1 MNKVYF
7 LASLIFIFFNS
18 TFYVQSQALKYRIS
32 NQIST
37 HIINIA
43 SVNIDFESPETIFIT
58 SFADKSD
65 NVSSDL
71 YSLDGSGAN
80 LVKDKWPYKGYF
92 QITPCGGQIANSHG
106 MSIFAEGSAEF
117 SLPRILSIEAAA
129 TTNYWMINYKSA
141 KNSEWTNSEDIK
153 KDFLFE
159 YGINLHPIEW
169 FDYGSYDHY
178 SISYNTHTEEY
189 TDTKID
195 LENRTTTTTTGVRTV
210 NDVDLNQM
218 GGDAHFMI
226 GFRAG
231 FIKNRFYYASSSG
244 INSVDN
250 PYLVLVYPQT
260 YTNIVS
266 NNTYLGL
273 AYEKL
278 QVNGIFKLKIY
289 ADFIIKNNV
298 KSKLEPNFELASVD
312 KNGWRCGIQRGSE
325 FFVLNFEFGSL
336 PAYINSPFYMK
347 FGAGLYFPIPMPR
360 GIN

>member
-1 MNKVYF
+1 MKKYF
-7 LASLIFIFFNS
+7 KHIVLIYCLLNS
-18 TFYVQSQALKYRIS
+18 HFSVQSQNPQIFASQDFNTNLIS
-32 NQIST
+32 CDAIVNNSQK
-37 HIINIA
+37 IIAANFTF
-43 SVNIDFESPETIFIT
+43 N
-58 SFADKSD
+58 
-65 NVSSDL
+65 
-71 YSLDGSGAN
+71 DGSVLSDIHSVGSYEKSTN
-80 LVKDKWPYKGYF
+80 IKNDKWPYKGYF
-92 QITPCGGQIANSHG
+92 QIVPCGGQIANNNG

-129 TTNYWMINYKSA
+129 TTNYWMINYNSA

-169 FDYGSYDHY
+169 FDYGSYNHY

-195 LENRTTTTTTGVRTV
+195 LENRTTTTTTGVRTI
-210 NDVDLNQM
+210 NDVDLNKM

-231 FIKNRFYYASSSG
+231 FIKNRFYCAAYNG
-244 INSVDN
+244 IYSPDN
-250 PYLVLVYPQT
+250 PYLLLVNSHT
-260 YTNIVS
+260 YTNIIS
-266 NNTYLGL
+266 NSMYLGL

-278 QVNGIFKLKIY
+278 QVNGIYKLKIY
-289 ADFIIKNNV
+289 ADYIIKNSV

-325 FFVLNFEFGSL
+325 FFTLNFEFGSL